1 MEKDDDIKDG
11 DMIVTSNISGK
22 FLPGILVG
30 YADGHHGGLQRQPD
44 EIGIPDPCREIRQTS
59 GGSGYYRLKGC
70 GAGDQ

>member
-30 YADGHHGGLQRQPD
+30 MR
-44 EIGIPDPCREIRQTS
+44 RTS
-59 GGSGYYRLKGC
+59 RWTTTTT
-70 GAGDQ
+70 